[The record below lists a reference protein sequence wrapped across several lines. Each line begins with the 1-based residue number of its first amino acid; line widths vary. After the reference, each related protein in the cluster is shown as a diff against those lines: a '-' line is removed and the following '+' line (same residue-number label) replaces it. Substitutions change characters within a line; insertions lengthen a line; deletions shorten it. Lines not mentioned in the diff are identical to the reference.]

1 MYVRFRPALFGA
13 VSSPR
18 PEYGWDR
25 EVIQPGAFAEAITL
39 ADLRPVLLRIN
50 HATEVASTGDGTLRL
65 QEDAIGLLAVA
76 YLDDDAGGR
85 ELLQAFRAG
94 RCTGGSFMFSLN
106 EVRLEARV

>member
-1 MYVRFRPALFGA
+1 M
-13 VSSPR
+13 
-18 PEYGWDR
+18 
-25 EVIQPGAFAEAITL
+25 
-39 ADLRPVLLRIN
+39 LLRIN

-106 EVRLEARV
+106 EVRLERAGLISSRDHLSAVWSACRG